1 MTCMTTGDRG
11 GAKGESE
18 ELNAFSVLVGS
29 GSKVR
34 YAGVRLLSCF
44 TLPPC
49 RRPPSLAKTLP
60 YSTEKPVHK
69 SWTAWDFVMLIITN
83 AHSEPVCGW
92 CTLHLTLYTAT
103 HSATAAGGDTHA

>member
-34 YAGVRLLSCF
+34 YGCSLLALLRL
-44 TLPPC
+44 
-49 RRPPSLAKTLP
+49 
-60 YSTEKPVHK
+60 
-69 SWTAWDFVMLIITN
+69 
-83 AHSEPVCGW
+83 
-92 CTLHLTLYTAT
+92 
-103 HSATAAGGDTHA
+103 